1 VPQKVSIDSV
11 PDIRD
16 ALFDLVSQY
25 ARGKRFA
32 KYADVRVEV
41 SEGKVAVSENGMDKF
56 SGEDYGFAFGV
67 RVLAGEKVTAPG
79 YFGELVGAADL
90 PRIHERI
97 RDALDHA
104 YDRALA
110 NARGKDGARSRY
122 GALGSSLADLSL
134 APIEVR
140 QDTVD
145 ATYTQDPREVAL
157 EDMVHYMRD
166 VSERVKGIDAS
177 VAFNHVSA
185 YTQLERQLFVSTEG
199 ANIQQTYA
207 NTQGTCFVIAAGP
220 DGHQEL
226 YDFTGHQRGWELI
239 TEGYGL
245 ESEIDDSNGEFIHF
259 ENLMDFSL
267 ALARDTVALCSCKPL
282 KATEKD
288 VVVVTDP
295 HYNALVSHEIV
306 GHPTELDRALKYET
320 GYAGRSWFLRDV
332 KEHQLGKRVGSDL
345 VTAFSDPTIE
355 GFGHYMYDDEGTP
368 ARRIY
373 HFDKGI
379 FNGFSNSRQT
389 AALVGAEP
397 NGHYKATDAS
407 FVPLIRM
414 SNTAFAPGDRDPH
427 DIIRE
432 VDKGYYVVGHR
443 IPSIAE
449 SRENFRITAMKVY
462 EINQGEIGEMFRDG
476 GLMSDSRDYFM
487 NVDAVGSDFR
497 LYSIP
502 NCGKGQPMQ
511 TKRMSNGGPTMRSRA
526 RLSGKA

>member
-1 VPQKVSIDSV
+1 MTDKVSIDV
-11 PDIRD
+11 IPDIRD
-16 ALFDLVSQY
+16 SLYDLVSGY
-25 ARGKRFA
+25 ARSKRFCH
-32 KYADVRVEV
+32 YADLRIEI
-41 SEGKVAVSENGMDKF
+41 SEGKAAVSENGMDKF

-67 RVLAGEKVTAPG
+67 RVLAGDRVTAPG
-79 YFGELVGAADL
+79 YFGELVGSADL
-90 PRIHERI
+90 PRLNERL
-97 RDALDHA
+97 REALDHA

-110 NARGKDGARSRY
+110 NARGKEGARSRF
-122 GALGSSLADLSL
+122 GVLGSSLADMTL
-134 APIEVR
+134 APIDVR

-145 ATYTQDPREVAL
+145 AQYEMDPRDVPL
-157 EDMVHYMRD
+157 EDAVKYVRD
-166 VSERVKGIDAS
+166 VSERVKGLDSS
-177 VAFNHVSA
+177 VAFNHISA
-185 YTQLERQLFVSTEG
+185 FTQLERQLFISTEG
-199 ANIQQTYA
+199 ANIQQTFA
-207 NTQGTCFVIAAGP
+207 VTQGTCFVIAQGS

-226 YDFTGHQRGWELI
+226 YDFSGHQRGWEVI
-239 TEGYGL
+239 THGL
-245 ESEIDDSNGEFIHF
+245 DSPDGFIKLD
-259 ENLMDFSL
+259 NLTDFSL
-267 ALARDTVALCSCKPL
+267 ALARDTVALSACKPL
-282 KATEKD
+282 KATDKE

-320 GYAGRSWFLRDV
+320 GYAGRSWFLRDTADN
-332 KEHQLGKRVGSDL
+332 QLGKRVGSDL

-355 GFGHYMYDDEGTP
+355 GFGHYMYYDEGTP

-432 VDKGYYVVGHR
+432 VEDGYYVVGHR

-462 EINQGEIGEMFRDG
+462 EIKQGEIGEMFRDG

-487 NVDAVGSDFR
+487 NVDAVGDDFR

-511 TKRMSNGGPTMRSRA
+511 SKRMSNGGPTMRSRA
-526 RLSGKA
+526 RLTGK

>member
-1 VPQKVSIDSV
+1 MPHKVSIEV
-11 PDIRD
+11 IPDVRD
-16 ALFDLVSQY
+16 AVAELVSQY
-25 ARGKRFA
+25 AKSKRFCR
-32 KYADVRVEV
+32 YADIRIEV
-41 SEGKVAVSENGMDKF
+41 SEGKVAVAENGMDKF
-56 SGEDYGFAFGV
+56 GGEDYGFAFGV
-67 RVLAGEKVTAPG
+67 RVLAGEHVAAPG
-79 YFGELVGAADL
+79 YYGELMGTADL
-90 PRIHERI
+90 PRLQERL

-104 YDRALA
+104 YDRAVA
-110 NARGKDGARSRY
+110 NARGKEGARSRF
-122 GALGSSLADLSL
+122 GALGSSLQGMDL
-134 APIEVR
+134 APIDVR

-145 ATYTQDPREVAL
+145 AKYEMDPRDVPL
-157 EDMVHYMRD
+157 EDAVKYVRE
-166 VSERVKGIDAS
+166 VSQRVKGLDPA
-177 VAFNHVSA
+177 VAFNYVSA

-199 ANIQQTYA
+199 ANIQQTFA
-207 NTQGTCFVIAAGP
+207 ITQGTTFVIAASEA
-220 DGHQEL
+220 GHQEL
-226 YDFTGHQRGWELI
+226 YDFTGHQRGWELVTHGI
-239 TEGYGL
+239 E
-245 ESEIDDSNGEFIHF
+245 EEFIQF
-259 ENLMDFSL
+259 ENMMDFSL
-267 ALARDTVALCSCKPL
+267 ALARDTVALSACKPL
-282 KATEKD
+282 KATDKE

-320 GYAGRSWFLRDV
+320 GYAGRSWFLNSV
-332 KEHQLGKRVGSDL
+332 KDNQLGKRVGSDL
-345 VTAFSDPTIE
+345 VTTFSDPTID

-368 ARRIY
+368 GRRVY

-389 AALVGAEP
+389 AQLVGAEP

-427 DIIRE
+427 DIISE
-432 VDKGYYVVGHR
+432 VNDGYYVVGHR

-462 EINQGEIGEMFRDG
+462 EIKNGEIGEMFRDG

-497 LYSIP
+497 LFAIP

-526 RLSGKA
+526 RLTGK

>member
-1 VPQKVSIDSV
+1 
-11 PDIRD
+11 
-16 ALFDLVSQY
+16 
-25 ARGKRFA
+25 
-32 KYADVRVEV
+32 
-41 SEGKVAVSENGMDKF
+41 
-56 SGEDYGFAFGV
+56 
-67 RVLAGEKVTAPG
+67 
-79 YFGELVGAADL
+79 
-90 PRIHERI
+90 
-97 RDALDHA
+97 
-104 YDRALA
+104 
-110 NARGKDGARSRY
+110 
-122 GALGSSLADLSL
+122 
-134 APIEVR
+134 
-140 QDTVD
+140 
-145 ATYTQDPREVAL
+145 
-157 EDMVHYMRD
+157 
-166 VSERVKGIDAS
+166 
-177 VAFNHVSA
+177 
-185 YTQLERQLFVSTEG
+185 
-199 ANIQQTYA
+199 
-207 NTQGTCFVIAAGP
+207 
-220 DGHQEL
+220 
-226 YDFTGHQRGWELI
+226 
-239 TEGYGL
+239 
-245 ESEIDDSNGEFIHF
+245 
-259 ENLMDFSL
+259 MDFSL
-267 ALARDTVALCSCKPL
+267 ALSRDTVALCACKPL
-282 KATEKD
+282 KATDKE

-320 GYAGRSWFLRDV
+320 GYAGRSWFLRDTADN
-332 KEHQLGKRVGSDL
+332 QLGKRVGSDL

-389 AALVGAEP
+389 AALVGADP

-414 SNTAFAPGDRDPH
+414 SNTAFAPGDSDPH

-432 VDKGYYVVGHR
+432 VDRGYYVVGHR

-487 NVDAVGSDFR
+487 NVDAVGNDFQ

-526 RLSGKA
+526 RLTGK

>member
-1 VPQKVSIDSV
+1 MPQKVSIDAI

-16 ALFDLVSQY
+16 AVFDLIGSY
-25 ARGKRFA
+25 TRGKRFCH
-32 KYADVRVEV
+32 YADVRIEI
-41 SEGKVAVSENGMDKF
+41 SEGKVAVAENGMDKF

-67 RVLAGEKVTAPG
+67 RVLAGQHTAAPG
-79 YFGELVGAADL
+79 YFGELIGASDL
-90 PRIHERI
+90 PRLNEHLRE
-97 RDALDHA
+97 ALDHS
-104 YDRALA
+104 YERALA
-110 NARGKDGARSRY
+110 NARAKAGARMRF
-122 GALGSSLADLSL
+122 GALGDALYDMTL
-134 APIEVR
+134 APIDVR

-145 ATYTQDPREVAL
+145 ATYQMDPREVPL
-157 EDMVHYMRD
+157 EDAVSYIRD
-166 VSERVKGIDAS
+166 VSQRVKGFNPGVVFNYISAS
-177 VAFNHVSA
+177 
-185 YTQLERQLFVSTEG
+185 TQLERQLFVSSEG
-199 ANIQQTYA
+199 ANIQQTFA
-207 NTQGTCFVIAAGP
+207 ITQGTCFVVAQGP
-220 DGHQEL
+220 EGSQEL

-239 TEGYGL
+239 THGIE
-245 ESEIDDSNGEFIHF
+245 EEFIQFPH
-259 ENLMDFSL
+259 LMEFSEDLTRTTVDL
-267 ALARDTVALCSCKPL
+267 AACKPL
-282 KATEKD
+282 KPTGKE

-295 HYNALVSHEIV
+295 HYNALVCHEVV
-306 GHPTELDRALKYET
+306 GHPTELDRALKFET

-332 KEHQLGKRVGSDL
+332 KDNQMGKRVGSDL
-345 VTAFSDPTIE
+345 VTTFSDPTID
-355 GFGHYMYDDEGTP
+355 GFGHYKYDDEGTP

-389 AALVGAEP
+389 AAIVKAEP

-407 FVPLIRM
+407 LVPLIRM

-432 VDKGYYVVGHR
+432 VDNGYYVVGHR

-462 EINQGEIGEMFRDG
+462 EIKNGEIGEMFRDG
-476 GLMSDSRDYFM
+476 GLTSDSRDFFL

-497 LYSIP
+497 LFAIP

-526 RLSGKA
+526 RLTGTG

>member
-1 VPQKVSIDSV
+1 VPQKVSVQVV

-16 ALFDLVSQY
+16 SVFDLVSQY
-25 ARGKRFA
+25 ARSKRFCR
-32 KYADVRVEV
+32 YADVRIEV
-41 SEGKVAVSENGMDKF
+41 SEGKAAVSENGMDKF
-56 SGEDYGFAFGV
+56 SGEDYGFSFGV
-67 RVLAGEKVTAPG
+67 RVLAGDRVTAPG
-79 YFGELVGAADL
+79 YVGELAGSADL
-90 PRIHERI
+90 PRLNERL
-97 RDALDHA
+97 RDALDSA

-110 NARGKDGARSRY
+110 NAKGKEGARSRF
-122 GALGSSLADLSL
+122 AVLGSSLADMEL

-140 QDTVD
+140 QDTVE
-145 ATYTQDPREVAL
+145 AQYEIDPREAPL
-157 EDMVHYMRD
+157 EDAVKYVRD
-166 VSERVKGIDAS
+166 VSERVKALDSS

-185 YTQLERQLFVSTEG
+185 STHIERQLFVSTEG
-199 ANIQQTYA
+199 ANIQQTFA
-207 NTQGTCFVIAAGP
+207 ITQGTAFVIAQGP
-220 DGHQEL
+220 DGYQEL
-226 YDFTGHQRGWELI
+226 YDFTGHQRGWEVI
-239 TEGYGL
+239 THGIEP
-245 ESEIDDSNGEFIHF
+245 SEDFIEF
-259 ENLMDFSL
+259 ENLMEFSV
-267 ALARDTVALCSCKPL
+267 ALARDTVALSACKPL
-282 KATEKD
+282 KATDKE

-320 GYAGRSWFLRDV
+320 GYAGRSWLLRDV
-332 KEHQLGKRVGSDL
+332 KENQLGKRIGSDL
-345 VTAFSDPTIE
+345 VTAFSDPTIQ

-389 AALVGAEP
+389 AAITNAEP

-414 SNTAFAPGDRDPH
+414 SNTAFAPGDRDQH

-432 VDKGYYVVGHR
+432 VEDGYYVVGHR

-462 EINQGEIGEMFRDG
+462 EIKNGEIGEMFRDG

-487 NVDAVGSDFR
+487 NVDAVGNDFR
-497 LYSIP
+497 LFAIP

-526 RLSGKA
+526 RLSGK